1 MARIFCIH
9 EVLVKRNL
17 HSTLE
22 IHSWLAL
29 FLLEGWK
36 QLEDY
41 LMVTSSK
48 WAKPDCLKEGRILFY
63 VSLSQREL
71 WEQMI

>member
-17 HSTLE
+17 HSTLK

-48 WAKPDCLKEGRILFY
+48 
-63 VSLSQREL
+63 
-71 WEQMI
+71 